1 VLNARPSQAGVSLI
15 ELMIGLTIMALLI
28 MIGLPNM
35 ATWLSNSQI
44 RTAGETMLAGLTL
57 ARTEAVR
64 RNQIVRFQMVNNLTS
79 GCVISTSGTDWVV
92 SMDDATGACDAA
104 ASDPAPADPPPRL
117 IQKRSGSEGTQRAV
131 VAAATAGTLHF
142 NGLGR
147 VTSPGGA
154 ANMTQLNI
162 SNPTGGA
169 CENKD
174 GSGGPMRCLQINI
187 SVGGEVRMCD
197 PAVDPLLFPTDPR
210 LCPVP

>member
-1 VLNARPSQAGVSLI
+1 MARHAQGGMTLI

-35 ATWLSNSQI
+35 TIWLNNSQI

-79 GCVISTSGTDWVV
+79 GCVISTSGTNWVV
-92 SMDDATGACDAA
+92 SLDDATGACD
-104 ASDPAPADPPPRL
+104 SPPSETVAPRIVQTRA
-117 IQKRSGSEGTQRAV
+117 GSEGTSRV
-131 VAAATAGTLHF
+131 VLAATGAGVVHF

-154 ANMTQLNI
+154 ANLTQVAI
-162 SNPTGGA
+162 SNPVGGTCEHVDGGA
-169 CENKD
+169 
-174 GSGGPMRCLQINI
+174 MRCLRINI
-187 SVGGEVRMCD
+187 SVGGEARMCD
-197 PAVDPLLFPTDPR
+197 PAVTDATDPR
-210 LCPVP
+210 ICP

>member
-1 VLNARPSQAGVSLI
+1 MSLI
-15 ELMIGLTIMALLI
+15 ELLIGLAIMGLLI

-35 ATWLSNSQI
+35 ATWLNNSQI

-57 ARTEAVR
+57 ARVEAVR
-64 RNQIVRFQMVNNLTS
+64 RNQIVRFQLVSNLTP
-79 GCVISTSGTDWVV
+79 GCAITTSGTSWVV
-92 SMDDATGACDAA
+92 SLDNPTGACDQAPSETAA
-104 ASDPAPADPPPRL
+104 PRI
-117 IQKRSGSEGTQRAV
+117 IQSRSGSEGTQRAV
-131 VAAATAGTLHF
+131 VAAVTAGTLHF

-162 SNPTGGA
+162 SNPVGGA

-197 PAVDPLLFPTDPR
+197 PAVDPVAFPGDPR
-210 LCPVP
+210 LCPIP

>member
-1 VLNARPSQAGVSLI
+1 MSLI

-35 ATWLSNSQI
+35 ATWLSNAQI

-79 GCVISTSGTDWVV
+79 GCVISTSGADWVV

-104 ASDPAPADPPPRL
+104 ASDPAPTDPPPRI
-117 IQKRSGSEGTQRAV
+117 IQKRSGSEGTTRAV
-131 VAAATAGTLHF
+131 LAATTAGTVHF

-154 ANMTQLNI
+154 ANMTQLAI
-162 SNPTGGA
+162 SNP
-169 CENKD
+169 
-174 GSGGPMRCLQINI
+174 SGGTCEHVDGGNMRCLRINI
-187 SVGGEVRMCD
+187 SVGGEARMCD
-197 PAVDPLLFPTDPR
+197 PAVTDASDPR
-210 LCPVP
+210 KC